1 MDSENHTFSHGHYAL
16 SAWYIMRYTVY
27 TGLVSFFLYNPY
39 IHAPFL
45 IYIIYLSIYKLQPCA
60 TSLIHQAFSLNAVLF
75 ITQVNE
81 NFYKFYCMKPPNIK
95 APKCT
100 LYSIQCF
107 IFQGQRSQG
116 LNGLATAHCEHRWG
130 QLTSESP
137 FRIIESG

>member
-1 MDSENHTFSHGHYAL
+1 MVITSNNSKK
-16 SAWYIMRYTVY
+16 
-27 TGLVSFFLYNPY
+27 N
-39 IHAPFL
+39 
-45 IYIIYLSIYKLQPCA
+45 IYIYIYIYTDMYYQELMNIQYIYIYIYIYTCTTYRTLGVCKLDWSMVI
-60 TSLIHQAFSLNAVLF
+60 TSNNSKNIY
-75 ITQVNE
+75 I
-81 NFYKFYCMKPPNIK
+81 YIYCMKPPNIK

-100 LYSIQCF
+100 LYSF

>member
-1 MDSENHTFSHGHYAL
+1 
-16 SAWYIMRYTVY
+16 
-27 TGLVSFFLYNPY
+27 
-39 IHAPFL
+39 
-45 IYIIYLSIYKLQPCA
+45 
-60 TSLIHQAFSLNAVLF
+60 
-75 ITQVNE
+75 
-81 NFYKFYCMKPPNIK
+81 MKPPNIK

-137 FRIIESG
+137 LRAADAKLYNKSPKSINQLKYRTVLARALRQILHSGRGLGQIKYSAAPRALLALDHTHVQYLP